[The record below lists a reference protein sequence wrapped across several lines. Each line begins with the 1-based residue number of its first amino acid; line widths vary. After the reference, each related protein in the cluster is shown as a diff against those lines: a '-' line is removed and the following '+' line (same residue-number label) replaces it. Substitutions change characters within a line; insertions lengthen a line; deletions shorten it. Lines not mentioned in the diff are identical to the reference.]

1 MRCPAALRINMQ
13 LCFSFMTPMLATMW
27 SQSISR
33 NVDSDSDTLRWAERG
48 ANDRRIQNY
57 DAEGG

>member
-1 MRCPAALRINMQ
+1 MQ

>member
-1 MRCPAALRINMQ
+1 MQ
-13 LCFSFMTPMLATMW
+13 LYFSFMTPMLATMW

-33 NVDSDSDTLRWAERG
+33 NVDSDSDTLHWAERR
-48 ANDRRIQNY
+48 ANDGSIQNY